1 MKVRLNRYF
10 NFLIFSALAL
20 LVTSCGYKTGLVP
33 PQAMVPAQI
42 KDLRYSL
49 DEKGVTLAWSYPTRT
64 TEGSGIFEIQ
74 TFELFRAAIPEKDYC
89 PDCPVRFGPPLEIE
103 GGPVTVDK
111 KNVSARYHESL
122 LRPNH
127 RYFYKVRSQAG
138 WRLTSKDSNIV
149 SFRWNTPVDA
159 PRDLTIKTGD
169 KAVTLSW
176 KHPEGLL
183 DGSPVMEPLLFQ
195 VVRSRTGDDFRPLGE
210 PTRGTT
216 FTDHGVENQKTYFYR
231 VRPITISYNTRS
243 GGKVSK
249 VVSGMPRDLTPPA
262 PPQHL
267 TVIKSETDIRIVWKA
282 VAERDLA
289 GHRIYRREPASRK
302 TVLIGETS
310 ASQTLYIDANPP
322 KGAEKWFYSVTSYD
336 NADPPNES
344 IFSTEAVFNLLR

>member
-149 SFRWNTPVDA
+149 SFRWNTLWMLP
-159 PRDLTIKTGD
+159 G
-169 KAVTLSW
+169 TLRL
-176 KHPEGLL
+176 K
-183 DGSPVMEPLLFQ
+183 Q
-195 VVRSRTGDDFRPLGE
+195 VIRP
-210 PTRGTT
+210 
-216 FTDHGVENQKTYFYR
+216 
-231 VRPITISYNTRS
+231 
-243 GGKVSK
+243 
-249 VVSGMPRDLTPPA
+249 
-262 PPQHL
+262 
-267 TVIKSETDIRIVWKA
+267 
-282 VAERDLA
+282 
-289 GHRIYRREPASRK
+289 
-302 TVLIGETS
+302 
-310 ASQTLYIDANPP
+310 
-322 KGAEKWFYSVTSYD
+322 
-336 NADPPNES
+336 
-344 IFSTEAVFNLLR
+344 